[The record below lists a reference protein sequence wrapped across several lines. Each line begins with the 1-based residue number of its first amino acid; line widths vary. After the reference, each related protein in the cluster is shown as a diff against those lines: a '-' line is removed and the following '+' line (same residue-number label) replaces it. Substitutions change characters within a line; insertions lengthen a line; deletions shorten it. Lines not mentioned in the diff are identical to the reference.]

1 MEVMLL
7 KSPSG
12 SLVPMG
18 EDEAESLKRIKSG
31 SVVRCQISEMRNGKF
46 FRKFWALAK
55 LAFDL
60 SSERMQP
67 RQHKGVDV
75 LPCFDEFRKDLVILA
90 GYYEATYKFDGTL
103 RLKAKSLKWS
113 EMTEETFA
121 AMYSACIDAVL
132 QKILPG
138 MDGEELDRAVEQTLA
153 YA

>member
-1 MEVMLL
+1 
-7 KSPSG
+7 
-12 SLVPMG
+12 MG

-31 SVVRCQISEMRNGKF
+31 SVVRCQISEMRNGAF
-46 FRKFWALAK
+46 FKKWWTLAK

-67 RQHKGVDV
+67 REHKGKQV
-75 LPCFDEFRKDLVILA
+75 LPSFESFRKDLIILA
-90 GYYEATYKFDGTL
+90 GYFNVTYKYDGTM
-103 RLKAKSLKWS
+103 RLEAQSISWASMNEDKFTAL
-113 EMTEETFA
+113 
-121 AMYSACIDAVL
+121 YSATIDAVL

>member
-1 MEVMLL
+1 MEIFLL

-18 EDEAESLKRIKSG
+18 EDESQSLKRIKSG
-31 SVVRCQISEMRNGKF
+31 SVVRCNISEMRNGKF

-55 LAFDL
+55 MAFDL
-60 SSERMQP
+60 STERMTP

-75 LPCFDEFRKDLVILA
+75 LPCFDEFRHDLVILA
-90 GYYEATYKFDGTL
+90 GYFDVTYKYDGTL
-103 RLKAKSLKWS
+103 RLKAKSLKWA
-113 EMTEETFA
+113 EMNEDTFA
-121 AMYSACIDAVL
+121 AMYSACLDAIL

-138 MDGEELDRAVEQTLA
+138 MDEAELTRAVDATMA

>member
-1 MEVMLL
+1 MEVLLL

-18 EDEAESLKRIKSG
+18 EDQSEALKRIKSG

-46 FRKFWALAK
+46 FRKFWSLAK

-67 RQHKGVDV
+67 REYKGQQVM
-75 LPCFDEFRKDLVILA
+75 PNFDEFRQDLCILA
-90 GYYEATYKFDGTL
+90 GYYDVTYKYAGTL

-113 EMTEETFA
+113 EMSEDTFSA
-121 AMYSACIDAVL
+121 LYSACIDAVL

-138 MDGEELDRAVEQTLA
+138 MDEAELNRAVDATLA

>member
-1 MEVMLL
+1 MEVLLL

-18 EDEAESLKRIKSG
+18 EDESESLKRIKSG
-31 SVVRCQISEMRNGKF
+31 AVVRCQISEMRNGRF
-46 FRKFWALAK
+46 FRKWWTLAK

-67 RQHKGVDV
+67 REHKGHQV
-75 LPCFDEFRKDLVILA
+75 LPCFDEFRQDLCILA
-90 GYYEATYKFDGTL
+90 GYFEVTYKYDGTF

-113 EMTEETFA
+113 QMEEDEFTKL
-121 AMYSACIDAVL
+121 YSATIDAVL

-138 MDGEELDRAVEQTLA
+138 MDEAELDRAVNATLA

>member
-1 MEVMLL
+1 MEVFLL

-18 EDEAESLKRIKSG
+18 EDESESLKRIKSG
-31 SVVRCQISEMRNGKF
+31 AVVRCQISEMRNGKF
-46 FRKFWALAK
+46 FRKFWSLAK

-67 RQHKGVDV
+67 REHKGREV
-75 LPCFDEFRKDLVILA
+75 LPCFDEFRQDLCILA
-90 GYYEATYKFDGTL
+90 GYYDVTYKYDGTL

-113 EMTEETFA
+113 EMSEDTFSA
-121 AMYSACIDAVL
+121 LYSACIDAIL

-138 MDGEELDRAVEQTLA
+138 MDEAELNRAVEATLA